1 MADRLSNDFQ
11 FIDVGREDPK
21 KRALRT
27 MLGSGGEEAALFA
40 SGAQDEKQHEK
51 K

>member
-27 MLGSGGEEAALFA
+27 RKTQFV
-40 SGAQDEKQHEK
+40 
-51 K
+51 